1 MSGAVSE
8 LKIYLLPLKGHTG
21 FVCLQILLLFASDP
35 VFPAVPDKKRTCLHE
50 AERDISGCTILP

>member
-8 LKIYLLPLKGHTG
+8 LKVYPLPLEGHPG
-21 FVCLQILLLFASDP
+21 FVCLQILLLLASDP
-35 VFPAVPDKKRTCLHE
+35 VLPAVPDKNRTCLHK